1 MMGSVNVQRLRADLL
16 MAQLC
21 DRYKVLPS
29 AVLAEDFGLLMRTWN
44 VQRIIDEWRNKKAK

>member
-1 MMGSVNVQRLRADLL
+1 MGSVNVQRLRADLL

-29 AVLAEDFGLLMRTWN
+29 AVLGEDFGLLMRTWN
-44 VQRIIDEWRNKKAK
+44 IQRVIDEWRNKKAK